1 MKIHGLNKCLDALK
15 FDENRIGEI
24 MERSG
29 NNILTSTKSVVGQ
42 VDSVVSSSYNM
53 SVSKT
58 ESGWAVNVGSDI
70 DMAAF
75 LEWGTGDFVVVPPET
90 TDDYT
95 MQWYKNGRGT
105 LRPHA
110 ALIPAYRV
118 EREKLVSALL
128 AELKRQF

>member
-1 MKIHGLNKCLDALK
+1 MKIHGLNICLDALK

-42 VDSVVSSSYNM
+42 VDSTVSSSYNM

-58 ESGWAVNVGSDI
+58 RDGWVVNVGSDI

-110 ALIPAYRV
+110 ALIPSYRV